1 MQMVGIRVLGQELQ
15 ALVSVSPPLRTR
27 LHNILTQEIQL
38 ATASRLALAMSQRI
52 SPTDKTSPTVG
63 QSQKWLRAL
72 VTGLADELPPQERP
86 KRPTA

>member
-15 ALVSVSPPLRTR
+15 TLVAASPPLRTR

-38 ATASRLALAMSQRI
+38 ATASRLAMSRRI

-72 VTGLADELPPQERP
+72 VTGLADELPPQDRP
-86 KRPTA
+86 AA